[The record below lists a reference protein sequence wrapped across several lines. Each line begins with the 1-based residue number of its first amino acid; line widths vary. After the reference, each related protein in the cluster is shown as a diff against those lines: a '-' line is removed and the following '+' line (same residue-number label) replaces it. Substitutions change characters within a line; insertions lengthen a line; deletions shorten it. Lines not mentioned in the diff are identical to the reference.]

1 MNTNTEPEKE
11 IDLPEAAETPPGY
24 GNHHL
29 YYDAKKKRWELH
41 VTVDIGPKVVGKRIC
56 VRFPAVDAAI
66 AAIKRDAVL
75 SAFKALGLCIRPRM
89 QKREKTS
96 KENAT
101 AHPVRREGQPDTNQP
116 L

>member
-1 MNTNTEPEKE
+1 
-11 IDLPEAAETPPGY
+11 
-24 GNHHL
+24 
-29 YYDAKKKRWELH
+29 
-41 VTVDIGPKVVGKRIC
+41 
-56 VRFPAVDAAI
+56 VDAAI